1 MSHLKSMEQ
10 HSVVFL
16 SSILFIT
23 IFIPT
28 PAQALCLGPEAC
40 GIIVGTWLSML
51 TVPLCIAAF
60 LFAIWPKT
68 RTWLQIFAFL
78 PGLMAILTGYLMVIQ
93 GQRFDLIFIPLI
105 HMAIMVLMIGLG
117 RLDYTDL
124 SNNANHRDIL

>member
-1 MSHLKSMEQ
+1 MSRLKSKEQ
-10 HSVVFL
+10 NSVVFL
-16 SSILFIT
+16 SSTLLIT

-40 GIIVGTWLSML
+40 GIIGSIWLSML

-68 RTWLQIFAFL
+68 RTWLQVFAFL

-105 HMAIMVLMIGLG
+105 HMAIMVLMISLG
-117 RLDYTDL
+117 RLDSTGV
-124 SNNANHRDIL
+124 SNKVES

>member
-1 MSHLKSMEQ
+1 MSQLKSIEQ
-10 HSVVFL
+10 NSVVFL
-16 SSILFIT
+16 SSILLIT
-23 IFIPT
+23 IFVPT

-40 GIIVGTWLSML
+40 GIIGSIWLSML

-68 RTWLQIFAFL
+68 RTSLQVFAFL

-105 HMAIMVLMIGLG
+105 HMAIMVLMISLG
-117 RLDYTDL
+117 RLDSTGV
-124 SNNANHRDIL
+124 SNKVES

>member
-1 MSHLKSMEQ
+1 MDMSQLKPMEQ
-10 HSVVFL
+10 NSVVFL
-16 SSILFIT
+16 SSILLIT

-28 PAQALCLGPEAC
+28 PAQGLCLGPEAC

-51 TVPLCIAAF
+51 TVPLCIVAF

-68 RTWLQIFAFL
+68 RTWLQVFAFL

-105 HMAIMVLMIGLG
+105 HMAIMVLMIWLG
-117 RLDYTDL
+117 RLENPWE
-124 SNNANHRDIL
+124 SNKVES